1 MTNLYK
7 LLSLTIAG
15 LLFVPA
21 AALAQNTSGNAGND
35 NEFTTQVFHT
45 QYHRV
50 QLVKVAGPF
59 ENPWA
64 VAFLP
69 DGRMLVT
76 ERPGRLTI
84 VDGSEVTPV
93 TGTPDVHA
101 QGQGGLME
109 VAVHPAYEEN
119 GWIYLTWSKPD
130 GEGNTATA
138 LVRGRL
144 DGTSFTDMQELF
156 VQDRYSSPGRHYG
169 SKLAWTPDGHLL
181 MSIGDRGANPPRA
194 QNLADHAGT
203 LLRLN
208 DDGSPADGNPFAGR
222 DDALPEIYTY
232 GHRNI
237 QGLIVNPETG
247 DIWSTEHGPR
257 GGDELNIHHAG
268 ANYGWPVATLGLDYR
283 SQEEFPHS
291 ETRYGADRGMVDP
304 FYEFL
309 PTHAPSGLALVTSDR
324 FPRWKGNLL
333 AGGLRSERIRRIVF
347 DENEVLHEEELLLE
361 AVGRIRDVREGPDG
375 YIYVVTD
382 LANGALYRIEP
393 AN

>member
-7 LLSLTIAG
+7 ILSITIAG
-15 LLFVPA
+15 FLLVPVVVPA
-21 AALAQNTSGNAGND
+21 QDTSGDAGND
-35 NEFTTQVFHT
+35 SEFAPRIFPT
-45 QYHRV
+45 QYHRI
-50 QLVKVAGPF
+50 QLEKVAGPF
-59 ENPWA
+59 ENPWS

-76 ERPGRLTI
+76 ERPGRLNI
-84 VDGSEVTPV
+84 VHGSEITPV

-101 QGQGGLME
+101 QNQGGLME
-109 VAVHPAYEEN
+109 VAVHPGYEEN

-130 GEGNTATA
+130 GDDETATA

-169 SKLAWTPDGHLL
+169 SKLAWTPEGHLL
-181 MSIGDRGANPPRA
+181 MSIGDRGADPPRA
-194 QNLADHAGT
+194 QDIADHAGT

-208 DDGSPADGNPFAGR
+208 DDGTPAEGNPFAGR

-237 QGLIVNPETG
+237 QGLVVNPETG

-257 GGDELNIHHAG
+257 GGDELNIHYAG

-283 SQEEFPHS
+283 SQEDFPHS
-291 ETRYGADRGMVDP
+291 ETRYGADRGMADP

-309 PTHAPSGLALVTSDR
+309 PTHGAGRPGPGHLRPISALERQSAGRWTSQR
-324 FPRWKGNLL
+324 AHPP
-333 AGGLRSERIRRIVF
+333 
-347 DENEVLHEEELLLE
+347 
-361 AVGRIRDVREGPDG
+361 GRIR
-375 YIYVVTD
+375 
-382 LANGALYRIEP
+382 
-393 AN
+393 